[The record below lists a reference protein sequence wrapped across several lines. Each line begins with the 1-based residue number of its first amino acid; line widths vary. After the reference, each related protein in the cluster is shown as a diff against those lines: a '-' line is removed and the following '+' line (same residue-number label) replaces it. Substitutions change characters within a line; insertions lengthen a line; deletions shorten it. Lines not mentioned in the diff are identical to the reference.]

1 MTEKQV
7 LVGCLSAL
15 GAMVAVGIGIADYRL
30 EKYEIMAENAAKEA
44 EIETVYYISSSIGT
58 KEDFFKEL
66 SSLISWEEKNRA
78 AIDTTFEYDV
88 SKHGFSNRYEDNP
101 ILLGI
106 DSAEE
111 IKEHMMIQQN
121 IKLSEELTEG
131 TYSAIEDIFEENES
145 VFDTSRETVSSCYYD
160 GGFEQINLM
169 MEQLEN
175 GQGMDAYNTVVEINK
190 GTLVEYC
197 FSDCEWGG
205 SLR

>member
-1 MTEKQV
+1 M
-7 LVGCLSAL
+7 
-15 GAMVAVGIGIADYRL
+15 
-30 EKYEIMAENAAKEA
+30 
-44 EIETVYYISSSIGT
+44 
-58 KEDFFKEL
+58 
-66 SSLISWEEKNRA
+66 ISWEEKNRA

-145 VFDTSRETVSSCYYD
+145 V
-160 GGFEQINLM
+160 EQPVGR
-169 MEQLEN
+169 Q
-175 GQGMDAYNTVVEINK
+175 
-190 GTLVEYC
+190 
-197 FSDCEWGG
+197 
-205 SLR
+205 

>member
-44 EIETVYYISSSIGT
+44 EIETVYHISSSIGT

-111 IKEHMMIQQN
+111 IK
-121 IKLSEELTEG
+121 
-131 TYSAIEDIFEENES
+131 
-145 VFDTSRETVSSCYYD
+145 
-160 GGFEQINLM
+160 
-169 MEQLEN
+169 
-175 GQGMDAYNTVVEINK
+175 
-190 GTLVEYC
+190 
-197 FSDCEWGG
+197 
-205 SLR
+205 